1 MQPLGPYATGASG
14 LLKAFA
20 AAGTG
25 LLRFCAEALGTPLH
39 DLAGSTSQARIRP
52 EIDALQQ
59 GIADPP
65 RVTAL
70 GSNLATRS
78 RSANGRNQRIL
89 PVRARPG
96 EGHLA
101 EPIDGVSRRLR
112 LSLDDE
118 RASRSVTMFGSRL
131 AGPRASRKER

>member
-25 LLRFCAEALGTPLH
+25 LLRFCAEALGARLH

-59 GIADPP
+59 AIADHPL

-70 GSNLATRS
+70 GSNLAVRS
-78 RSANGRNQRIL
+78 PSRERPESAQ
-89 PVRARPG
+89 
-96 EGHLA
+96 
-101 EPIDGVSRRLR
+101 
-112 LSLDDE
+112 
-118 RASRSVTMFGSRL
+118 GSR
-131 AGPRASRKER
+131 